1 MLENKKL
8 FRILSDGE
16 KCIVENNV
24 VYIVNH
30 EYAKNG
36 DFCMLDDGS
45 MCIVKHEDEN
55 ELVVHCLIRNNIIV
69 GTSLKLKGGQSLK
82 LMSEPQR
89 WKVLSI
95 LINNCYKWDAKD
107 VCLYKYRERVPFNE
121 QYFFINNDCE
131 PQMEIELH
139 TIVDNKRYKC
149 GNYFLTKQDAL
160 MYYSNLC
167 NNQSPT
173 KVE

>member
-1 MLENKKL
+1 MLESKKL

-16 KCIVENNV
+16 KCIVENKV
-24 VYIVNH
+24 VYIVEN

-36 DFCMLDDGS
+36 DFCLLNDGS

-55 ELVVHCLIRNNIIV
+55 KLIVHCLIRNIIV
-69 GTSLKLKGGQSLK
+69 GTNLKLIGGQSLK
-82 LMSEPQR
+82 LMSEQE
-89 WKVLSI
+89 KQQVLRI
-95 LINNCYKWDAKD
+95 LVNNFYKWDAKD

-131 PQMEIELH
+131 PQMETELY
-139 TIVDNKRYKC
+139 TKVDDKRYNC

>member
-1 MLENKKL
+1 MLESKKL
-8 FRILSDGE
+8 FRTLSYGE
-16 KCIVENNV
+16 KCVVVDNV
-24 VYIVNH
+24 VYIVQN

-36 DFCMLDDGS
+36 DFCLLNDGS

-55 ELVVHCLIRNNIIV
+55 NLVVHCLIRDNIIM
-69 GTSLKLKGGQSLK
+69 GTGLKLKGGQSLK
-82 LMSEPQR
+82 LMSEQEKQQALR
-89 WKVLSI
+89 I
-95 LINNCYKWDAKD
+95 LVNNFYKWDAKD

-121 QYFFINNDCE
+121 QYFFINNNCE
-131 PQMEIELH
+131 PQIETDLY
-139 TIVDNKRYKC
+139 TKVDDKRYNC

-160 MYYSNLC
+160 FYYSNLC

>member
-8 FRILSDGE
+8 FRILSVGE

-36 DFCMLDDGS
+36 DFCLLDDGS

-55 ELVVHCLIRNNIIV
+55 NLVVHCLIRNIIV
-69 GTSLKLKGGQSLK
+69 GTSLKLNGGQSLK
-82 LMSEPQR
+82 LMSEQE
-89 WKVLSI
+89 KQQVLRI
-95 LINNCYKWDAKD
+95 LVNNFYKWDAKD
-107 VCLYKYRERVPFNE
+107 LCLYKYRERVPFNE

-131 PQMEIELH
+131 PQMETELY
-139 TIVDNKRYKC
+139 TKVDDKRYNC

>member
-1 MLENKKL
+1 MLESKKL
-8 FRILSDGE
+8 FRILSNGE

-36 DFCMLDDGS
+36 DFCLLDDGS

-55 ELVVHCLIRNNIIV
+55 NLVVHCLIRNIIV
-69 GTSLKLKGGQSLK
+69 GTSLKLNGGQSLK
-82 LMSEPQR
+82 LMSEQE
-89 WKVLSI
+89 KQQVLRI
-95 LINNCYKWDAKD
+95 LVNNFYKWDAKD
-107 VCLYKYRERVPFNE
+107 LCLYKYRERVPFNE

-131 PQMEIELH
+131 PQMETELY
-139 TIVDNKRYKC
+139 TKVDDKRYNC

>member
-1 MLENKKL
+1 MLESKKL
-8 FRILSDGE
+8 FRILSNGE

-24 VYIVNH
+24 VYIVKN

-36 DFCMLDDGS
+36 DFCLLNDGS

-55 ELVVHCLIRNNIIV
+55 KLVVHCLIRNIIV
-69 GTSLKLKGGQSLK
+69 GTNLKLIGGQSLK
-82 LMSEPQR
+82 LMSEQE
-89 WKVLSI
+89 KQQVLRI
-95 LINNCYKWDAKD
+95 LVNNFYKWDAKD
-107 VCLYKYRERVPFNE
+107 LCLYKYRERVPFNE

-131 PQMEIELH
+131 PQMETELY
-139 TIVDNKRYKC
+139 TKVDDKRYNC